1 LRWKVTLLRPEEML
15 MVKEDL
21 LLFIETSNDSI
32 FQFKNGVHRDK
43 DDKMIV
49 VMSELWTNFEVSICI
64 FI

>member
-1 LRWKVTLLRPEEML
+1 

-32 FQFKNGVHRDK
+32 FQFKNGIRKDK

-49 VMSELWTNFEVSICI
+49 VMNELWASFEVYI
-64 FI
+64 